1 LLNTLQALHNAGRVH
16 RDIRPDNL
24 AFIVD
29 VDSPADSKLLLL
41 DWAFAGERNVAAPY
55 SGATH
60 FVSPRVADHLI
71 GLARTRT
78 APAGPV
84 LFCFTATDDVHS
96 WLRLCVAMFNTV
108 NVMAAFRYIDLNSP
122 DLATKQRLI
131 KAMMFDKELE
141 AWTWVRLAAAVREL
155 EARDRPEVGVKPQPV
170 DYSHLHA
177 FIPLRQRLVHALK

>member
-1 LLNTLQALHNAGRVH
+1 
-16 RDIRPDNL
+16 
-24 AFIVD
+24 
-29 VDSPADSKLLLL
+29 
-41 DWAFAGERNVAAPY
+41 
-55 SGATH
+55 
-60 FVSPRVADHLI
+60 
-71 GLARTRT
+71 
-78 APAGPV
+78 

-170 DYSHLHA
+170 DYSHWHLHHLLFVCVQMDA
-177 FIPLRQRLVHALK
+177 KVLQICVWIQIASKWMQILQPKWMQGFSALIPDI